1 MARQVFFTLKSRFS
15 FVDER
20 FLNELLHR
28 TMFRYGHFLWVWLCN
43 FMLNIFWLMVKYT
56 HRVNADEAQE
66 NVSKFNVNHSQEDGE
81 VISKTSMGFDS
92 DFTTQKES
100 SNLTFSLRSQKSADS
115 KEQTAETE
123 DSAFLQS
130 GFRSSTRKYQFM
142 AAGNLREFMEE
153 PEIRSFTIQEM
164 FEGSDDGLIQ
174 NSDGRV
180 IQDEDEIKSSSE
192 VQDLDRCS
200 NASSNGDGL
209 LIELRYD
216 KRDDIEES
224 TTKEET
230 PEEEIADHL
239 LETPFSEEI
248 LESKQRE
255 SSAQNKVSTYEELD
269 DEISYEVQLLQ
280 RDDSSDC
287 FSEPELENSFDESLA
302 GNHEVPSRIT
312 EVPSSDAKDSEIFAS
327 TSPMISNIDRNP
339 EISERCS
346 SGKEVING
354 NLCTVGEADDD
365 IEDDYIE
372 LEPRSKDANK
382 ADETIL
388 SRKDES
394 LFELAHAGGKETQL
408 MDDRPQNFQ
417 EESLGKESWE
427 SNSDDED
434 EFDILLEHQQLVKQ
448 MKMERKNS
456 MARGLPTISENED
469 CETPKVL
476 DYLKPLKIDEKFEY
490 KDLME
495 EIQKFYKSYAEKTR
509 KLDILN
515 YQTLH
520 AISFLQHK
528 DSQLF
533 IPSKRSLLS
542 SIKPFSLPSISMSK
556 QRRIYADPTLKSI
569 TEMHRDL
576 ELVYVGHIC
585 LSWEILQWQHG
596 KVKELLEYDSQG
608 NHCYNQVAGEYQQFQ
623 VLVQRFLEDERFNG
637 PRIQH
642 FVKSRCA
649 CRGLLQVPIIKDDC
663 FKDKKETTGDEID
676 AISISMLAQT
686 LKESMHIFWE
696 FLRADKEEA
705 DGILKSVQGSLADP
719 RAAVD
724 SELLTNVRT
733 RLEKK
738 ERKLKDIQ
746 RSVNCIVKRFQKQ
759 QAGQTSNALLIS
771 QVELKLVSR
780 VLSLPRLTTDH
791 LIWCQKK
798 LDNINIV
805 NRKICVEPAFLLFP
819 C

>member
-1 MARQVFFTLKSRFS
+1 MARQVFFVLKSCFN
-15 FVDER
+15 FVHER
-20 FLNELLHR
+20 FLSEFLYS
-28 TMFRYGHFLWVWLCN
+28 TMFRHGHFLWVWLCN
-43 FMLNIFWLMVKYT
+43 FMLNIFWLMAKYMDSVK
-56 HRVNADEAQE
+56 VDEAQE
-66 NVSKFNVNHSQEDGE
+66 NISKFNVNHSQEDSE
-81 VISKTSMGFDS
+81 VISKTSMDFDS

-100 SNLTFSLRSQKSADS
+100 SNLSFSFQSQKSANF
-115 KEQTAETE
+115 EENIAETVY
-123 DSAFLQS
+123 SAFLQS
-130 GFRSSTRKYQFM
+130 GFRPSTRKYQFM
-142 AAGNLREFMEE
+142 AAGNVREFMEE
-153 PEIRSFTIQEM
+153 PETRSFTIQEM
-164 FEGSDDGLIQ
+164 FVDSDDGLIQ
-174 NSDGRV
+174 NRV
-180 IQDEDEIKSSSE
+180 LPDEDEMKSSSE
-192 VQDLDRCS
+192 VQDLDTCS
-200 NASSNGDGL
+200 NASSNGDAL

-224 TTKEET
+224 ATTETAEEGRA
-230 PEEEIADHL
+230 EYL
-239 LETPFSEEI
+239 FETPFSEEI
-248 LESKQRE
+248 LESKQGE
-255 SSAQNKVSTYEELD
+255 SSARNKVRTYEELD
-269 DEISYEVQLLQ
+269 DELSYEVHLLQ

-287 FSEPELENSFDESLA
+287 VSGPELENSFNESLA
-302 GNHEVPSRIT
+302 GNHEVQSRIT
-312 EVPSSDAKDSEIFAS
+312 EIPSSDAMDSEIFAS
-327 TSPMISNIDRNP
+327 TRPMISNSDRKPQKN
-339 EISERCS
+339 ERCS
-346 SGKEVING
+346 SEKEVLNG
-354 NLCTVGEADDD
+354 NLCTVREADDE
-365 IEDDYIE
+365 IEDDFIE
-372 LEPRSKDANK
+372 LAPRSKDANK
-382 ADETIL
+382 ADGTIL
-388 SRKDES
+388 PQKDEN
-394 LFELAHAGGKETQL
+394 LFEIAHGGKETQL
-408 MDDRPQNFQ
+408 MDECPQNFH
-417 EESLGKESWE
+417 EESWEKESWE
-427 SNSDDED
+427 SSSDDED

-456 MARGLPTISENED
+456 MVRGLPTISENEE

-476 DYLKPLKIDEKFEY
+476 DDLKPLRIDEKLEY

-520 AISFLQHK
+520 AISFLQLK

-533 IPSKRSLLS
+533 IPSKKSLLS
-542 SIKPFSLPSISMSK
+542 SIKPFSLPSILISK

-585 LSWEILQWQHG
+585 LSWEILQWQYG

-608 NHCYNQVAGEYQQFQ
+608 NHSYNQVAGEYQQFQ

-642 FVKSRCA
+642 FVKSRCF
-649 CRGLLQVPIIKDDC
+649 CYGLLQVPIIRDDC
-663 FKDKKETTGDEID
+663 FKDKKETREDEID

-686 LKESMHIFWE
+686 IKESMHIFWE
-696 FLRADKEEA
+696 FVRADKGEA

-724 SELLTNVRT
+724 SELLMNVRT
-733 RLEKK
+733 CLEKK

-746 RSVNCIVKRFQKQ
+746 RIGNCIVKKFQKQ
-759 QAGQTSNALLIS
+759 HSGQTSNALLIS

-805 NRKICVEPAFLLFP
+805 SRKISVEPTFLLFP